1 MTCSANTRHKS
12 ERNHLSL
19 FWTQF
24 QFTNG
29 PGCHPSTAYARWV
42 RPPGWFFLPPARARG
57 ERVKFG
63 ASRFLDGRGARPHL
77 GRGGCLHGT
86 RGYILL
92 ALELRL
98 WILVNSWLALM
109 GRDGAQVHFIYSC
122 APRMRKADSRRAAGI
137 WHGRIKYSWG

>member
-1 MTCSANTRHKS
+1 MTCSANIRHKS
-12 ERNHLSL
+12 ERNRLSL

-42 RPPGWFFLPPARARG
+42 RPRVGFLPPARARG

-92 ALELRL
+92 ALE
-98 WILVNSWLALM
+98 VAVVDFGEFLASPYGP
-109 GRDGAQVHFIYSC
+109 GRGAGSFHLFMR
-122 APRMRKADSRRAAGI
+122 APHAKC
-137 WHGRIKYSWG
+137 